1 MVINHARDVAYLF
14 LIIFS
19 SFGLQLVFPLLYR
32 PIPRDGKRLDYFP
45 IYDTYISQYN
55 ANTIK

>member
-1 MVINHARDVAYLF
+1 MVNSHVGDVAYLF

-45 IYDTYISQYN
+45 I
-55 ANTIK
+55 